1 MMKKTL
7 PTLLLL
13 TLLGGCQSEVTHS
26 DSNATLNQSSQ
37 EKLLDAKHALL
48 ALDLNRVRALAS
60 HIDVNAPLP
69 DKSSLL
75 SWAVETQSPELV
87 MVLLENGANVQSRTG
102 NRFGP
107 MIQACRYGNE
117 AIIQALLDN
126 GADLTSAIEDGTS
139 ALHLCAGTTSAPLL
153 SKILDKGYNIN
164 ATNVYG
170 QSPLMFAANAGNSD
184 NMGLLVKRGAKI
196 NQQTKEGYSPL
207 FFAIKS
213 KQLSAVTSLIDLG
226 ADLFH
231 QSADGTTL
239 TQLAVYT
246 DNVEFL
252 TWYAHNM
259 PSLMSQEAIQAVITQ
274 YDRDGYQL
282 LHKAVK
288 ANQPSLVS
296 ALLDLGA
303 NPHSLSEPST
313 LTWRYEANFK
323 SENYIPPQLT
333 PVQIAEKNKL
343 SQITALLENSRNT
356 I

>member
-13 TLLGGCQSEVTHS
+13 TLLIGCQNDVTQS
-26 DSNATLNQSSQ
+26 DSTSALNQPYQ
-37 EKLLDAKHALL
+37 DTLLDTKRALL
-48 ALDLNRVRALAS
+48 ALDLDRVRALSS
-60 HIDVNAPLP
+60 HIDVNTPLP

-75 SWAVETQSPELV
+75 SWAIETQSPELV
-87 MVLLENGANVQSRTG
+87 MVLLESGANVQSLTG

-107 MIQACRYGNE
+107 IIQACRYGND
-117 AIIQALLDN
+117 AIIQVLLDN

-139 ALHLCAGTTSAPLL
+139 ALHLCAGSTSAPLL
-153 SKILDKGYNIN
+153 NKILDKGYNIN
-164 ATNVYG
+164 VTNVYG
-170 QSPLMFAANAGNSD
+170 QTPLMFAANAGNSD

-196 NQQTKEGYSPL
+196 NQHTKEGYSPL

-213 KQLSAVTSLIDLG
+213 KQLAAVTHLIELG

-246 DNVEFL
+246 NNFEFL

-288 ANQPSLVS
+288 ANQPELVS
-296 ALLDLGA
+296 ALIELGA

-333 PVQIAEKNKL
+333 PVQIAEKYKL
-343 SQITALLENSRNT
+343 SQITALLENSRST